1 MPPALACLVRFS
13 HSAKR
18 KRNRLLRK
26 RVRGSPIS
34 YSVSEIWLIFRL
46 GYWILENWR
55 GRCGI
60 VILLAPY
67 KHDKRNTRLS
77 DLINDERYREML
89 LKRTGIPYS
98 RKKKTFLCMLW
109 TILLI
114 VAVKGFVYRFMYV
127 VRVREKMAGKVICR
141 PHSVF
146 GRLATK
152 NVKFIC
158 GNFCEATTTT
168 TSFIC
173 MTIQVLTVLQKLF

>member
-1 MPPALACLVRFS
+1 MLRVLARLVRFS

-26 RVRGSPIS
+26 RVGGSPIS
-34 YSVSEIWLIFRL
+34 YSVSEIWLILRL
-46 GYWILENWR
+46 GYWILGNWR

-67 KHDKRNTRLS
+67 KRDTRLS

-109 TILLI
+109 KILLI
-114 VAVKGFVYRFMYV
+114 VAVNGFVYPFIYV
-127 VRVREKMAGKVICR
+127 VRVREKSAGKVIR
-141 PHSVF
+141 HPDSVF
-146 GRLATK
+146 ERLATK
-152 NVKFIC
+152 NI
-158 GNFCEATTTT
+158 
-168 TSFIC
+168 
-173 MTIQVLTVLQKLF
+173 

>member
-1 MPPALACLVRFS
+1 MLPVLARLVRFS

-26 RVRGSPIS
+26 RVGGSPIS
-34 YSVSEIWLIFRL
+34 YSVSEIWLILRL
-46 GYWILENWR
+46 GYWILGNWR

-67 KHDKRNTRLS
+67 KRDTRLS

-109 TILLI
+109 KILLI
-114 VAVKGFVYRFMYV
+114 VTVKGFVYRFMF
-127 VRVREKMAGKVICR
+127 VRVREKMAGKVIR
-141 PHSVF
+141 HPDSVF
-146 GRLATK
+146 ERLATK
-152 NVKFIC
+152 NI
-158 GNFCEATTTT
+158 
-168 TSFIC
+168 
-173 MTIQVLTVLQKLF
+173 

>member
-1 MPPALACLVRFS
+1 MLRVLARLVRFS

-26 RVRGSPIS
+26 RVGGSPIS
-34 YSVSEIWLIFRL
+34 YSVSEIWLILRL
-46 GYWILENWR
+46 GYWILGNWR

-67 KHDKRNTRLS
+67 KRDTRLS

-109 TILLI
+109 KILLI
-114 VAVKGFVYRFMYV
+114 VAVKGFVHDRFMF
-127 VRVREKMAGKVICR
+127 VRVREKMAGKVIR
-141 PHSVF
+141 HPDSVF
-146 GRLATK
+146 ERLATK
-152 NVKFIC
+152 NI
-158 GNFCEATTTT
+158 
-168 TSFIC
+168 
-173 MTIQVLTVLQKLF
+173 